1 VTQSL
6 RQQVDQALEGKGL
19 PRSGDRRAGAAI
31 EALLALPDA
40 HSGLLRRQALDGDI
54 NTSDQGKA
62 VTVIA
67 DKVYMNKAIN
77 GNGKNGKH

>member
-1 VTQSL
+1 MVREDIDPNKEL
-6 RQQVDQALEGKGL
+6 ERQQVMNQKRYADKSVLE
-19 PRSGDRRAGAAI
+19 AY
-31 EALLALPDA
+31 
-40 HSGLLRRQALDGDI
+40 RQAIDGDI